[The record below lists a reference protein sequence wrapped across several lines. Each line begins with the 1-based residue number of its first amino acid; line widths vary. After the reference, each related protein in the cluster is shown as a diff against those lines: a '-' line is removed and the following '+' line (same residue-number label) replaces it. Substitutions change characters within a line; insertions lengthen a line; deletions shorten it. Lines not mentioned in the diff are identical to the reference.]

1 MDELTKLE
9 QLQEAV
15 AALPRVVD
23 IATAKDYATAYH
35 LYNDVYEA
43 WSRARLD
50 LNNYLK
56 EKDK

>member
-1 MDELTKLE
+1 MTELTKLE

-23 IATAKDYATAYH
+23 ISTAKDYAIAYH
-35 LYNDVYEA
+35 MYNDAYDA

-56 EKDK
+56 EQH